1 MKQYPVQYLNLENG
15 ETIAYRKSGNKGDI
29 VVLVH
34 GNMSS
39 SVHFQEV
46 IEQLEN
52 DYQVY
57 ALDLRGFGDSS
68 YKKTLNS
75 LHDFAEDVVLFIN
88 QLDLDNF
95 NLLGWSTGGGIVLE
109 VAADLKQRVK
119 KVFLLDSVGIKGYP
133 MFKKDE
139 NGQPILTELITTKK
153 EIEADP
159 VQVAP
164 ILQAYAT
171 NNKDVMRAV
180 WNALIYNLKQ
190 PSEKDYEI
198 YLDAIFKQRN
208 LVDVDYSL
216 VHFNMTNDHNGI
228 NKGSGRMDLITAPI
242 VIMHGRKDLVVP
254 FSFAEEMKQYFK
266 DRATLEVFEEAGHSV
281 LTDDLPLF
289 INTLKKHLS

>member
-75 LHDFAEDVVLFIN
+75 LHDFAEDVILFIN

-139 NGQPILTELITTKK
+139 KGQPILTKLITTKK

-171 NNKDVMRAV
+171 NNKEVMRAV

-190 PSEKDYEI
+190 PSKEDYEI

-216 VHFNMTNDHNGI
+216 VHFNMTHDHNGI

-242 VIMHGRKDLVVP
+242 VIMHGKKDLVVP
-254 FSFAEEMKQYFK
+254 FSFAEEMKNYFK

-289 INTLKKHLS
+289 INTFKKHLS